1 LCVQQQSERKSVKKN
16 SCKQPIPSCLI
27 PPLEQINYYE
37 KTLMVEFRSQK
48 FSTPPKTGS
57 PSIVDNNNN
66 NAKND
71 GEKTEQALLSTP
83 DNTETK
89 ADEPVETAIQPDQQP
104 IAPVAIKP
112 EPIVVRPAKPLRIVV
127 NGRDIL
133 NLDANLR
140 DNSFNLRYTDLP
152 EKNMNLFFANR
163 SQYHRLGANGHVQ
176 EYTLVKCN
184 CCDFEYP
191 INGYL
196 TPNNSNIKN
205 NNNNNNN
212 INLSTAINNNFMGN
226 NVANNAK
233 NMINNVANPNA
244 NNNNLMQFGN
254 NYNQQQ
260 QLNNSNNNSF
270 MNNYQNMNKAASPY
284 WNNNMMNNNNN
295 HNMMNNNNNNARM
308 LSQQFNKNM
317 APTYG
322 LYKHF

>member
-1 LCVQQQSERKSVKKN
+1 
-16 SCKQPIPSCLI
+16 
-27 PPLEQINYYE
+27 
-37 KTLMVEFRSQK
+37 MVEFCSQK
-48 FSTPPKTGS
+48 YSPPPKTGS
-57 PSIVDNNNN
+57 PSIVDSNNN
-66 NAKND
+66 KNDNKQTDD
-71 GEKTEQALLSTP
+71 GEKTEQPLLPT
-83 DNTETK
+83 NNETK
-89 ADEPVETAIQPDQQP
+89 REPSPVEQAIQPDQRP
-104 IAPVAIKP
+104 ATVADNKV
-112 EPIVVRPAKPLRIVV
+112 EPKVVRPIKPLVVVV

-140 DNSFNLRYTDLP
+140 DSSFKLRYTDLP

-196 TPNNSNIKN
+196 TPNNNNIN
-205 NNNNNNN
+205 NNNNV
-212 INLSTAINNNFMGN
+212 NLSTAINNNFMGN
-226 NVANNAK
+226 NIANNAK
-233 NMINNVANPNA
+233 NMINNVANTNA
-244 NNNNLMQFGN
+244 NNNNVNNMMHFGN

-260 QLNNSNNNSF
+260 LNNNSNRNSY
-270 MNNYQNMNKAASPY
+270 MNYQNMKTASPY
-284 WNNNMMNNNNN
+284 YNNPNNNMMNNNSNSY
-295 HNMMNNNNNNARM
+295 NMMNNNNSNNARM